1 MTSKA
6 ANQTVPEKVAV
17 VLSGGGALAA
27 YEVGAM
33 KAILGGKTRATEH
46 HPLNPDIYTGTSAGA
61 LNAALMAAHSTGTG
75 HSAALALERIWLH
88 DLAGSTAITDN
99 GVLHL
104 RLNPMSLLYASM
116 DRSDPMVP
124 LKQLAGDVVAVSQ
137 AMLQHG
143 TDFWRSTG
151 TLASRAMRML
161 DISSM
166 ICNLPLQL
174 TLTRILDLKAIQN
187 STVLL
192 RIAATNWTT
201 GQLEVFGN
209 ADFAGDAGYAAVE
222 ASAALPGIFAPVVC
236 GDSMYV
242 DGGLIMNTPM
252 KPAIDSGA
260 TEIHIIYVD
269 PDIAA
274 IPVLKLQNTM
284 GMFERSLAIAFAAR
298 TNQDIENARWINE
311 GLALARSKRAPESHS
326 PREKKATTRTAARI
340 RSRIEADRPHHE
352 LTIHRYHPKK
362 DLGGGTGILDFSR
375 DAIRKLIDH
384 GYHETMRHDCAESGC
399 VLPA

>member
-1 MTSKA
+1 MPTHA
-6 ANQTVPEKVAV
+6 VPTAPAEKTAI

-33 KAILGGKTRATEH
+33 KAILGGKTIATAH
-46 HPLNPDIYTGTSAGA
+46 KPLRPDIYTGTSAGA

-75 HSAALALERIWLH
+75 HSAALALERIWLN
-88 DLAGSTAITDN
+88 DLAGTTAITDN

-104 RLNPMSLLYASM
+104 RLNPMSLVYASL
-116 DRSDPMVP
+116 DRSDLMAP
-124 LKQLAGDVVAVSQ
+124 LKQMAGDVVAVSQ
-137 AMLQHG
+137 SMLRHG
-143 TDFWRSTG
+143 TDFLRSSG
-151 TLASRAMRML
+151 TLVSRAIRMVDL
-161 DISSM
+161 SSL
-166 ICNLPLQL
+166 ICNFPLQL
-174 TLTRILDLKAIQN
+174 TLTKILDLKAIEN

-209 ADFAGDAGYAAVE
+209 ADFAGDRGYAAVE

-236 GDSMYV
+236 GDAMYV

-274 IPVLKLQNTM
+274 IPVVKLQNTM

-311 GLALARSKRAPESHS
+311 GLALARSHRAHDTHS
-326 PREKKATTRTAARI
+326 PREKKASNRTAGRI
-340 RSRIEADRPHHE
+340 RARADTDHPHHE

-362 DLGGGTGILDFSR
+362 DLEEAPVFWTSVGTPS
-375 DAIRKLIDH
+375 A
-384 GYHETMRHDCAESGC
+384 S
-399 VLPA
+399 

>member
-1 MTSKA
+1 MNA
-6 ANQTVPEKVAV
+6 PQKVAV

-33 KAILGGKTRATEH
+33 KAILGGKTSATSH
-46 HPLNPDIYTGTSAGA
+46 QPLNPDIYTGTSAGA

-75 HSAALALERIWLH
+75 HSAAVALEHIWLQ
-88 DLAGSTAITDN
+88 DLAGDTPITDN

-104 RLNPMSLLYASM
+104 RLNPMSLLYASIQ
-116 DRSDPMVP
+116 RTNPMVP
-124 LKQLAGDVVAVSQ
+124 LKQMAGDMVAVSQ
-137 AMLQHG
+137 SMLRHG
-143 TDFWRSTG
+143 TDFLRSTG
-151 TLASRAMRML
+151 TLASRAIRML
-161 DISSM
+161 DISSL

-174 TLTRILDLKAIQN
+174 TLSKILDLKAIQN
-187 STVLL
+187 SSVLL
-192 RIAATNWTT
+192 RIAATNWST

-209 ADFAGDAGYAAVE
+209 ADFAGDKGYAAVE
-222 ASAALPGIFAPVVC
+222 ASAALPGVFAPVVC
-236 GDSMYV
+236 GESMYV

-269 PDIAA
+269 PDISA
-274 IPVLKLQNTM
+274 IPVMKLQNTM

-311 GLALARSKRAPESHS
+311 GLALARGHRTRESHT
-326 PREKKATTRTAARI
+326 PREEKAANRTAGRI
-340 RSRIEADRPHHE
+340 RSRADTNRPHHE
-352 LTIHRYHPKK
+352 LTIHRYHPRR

-384 GYHETMRHDCAESGC
+384 GYQETIRHDCAKSGC
-399 VLPA
+399 VLPT